1 MHLVGAII
9 RALLVVIVVAI
20 PSLLLPSASR
30 GAVEF
35 SLVIGAII
43 GFFTIFEYGSTNP
56 GFVDFRFAPPYNRFR
71 AFTITSQIVFVTL
84 ICRSVELNLHDAA
97 VLEWAQSVGYFL
109 DFKYSPVSEAI
120 NIVLSEASF
129 SSTTAILLVYSI
141 SMSFALGVGGTLIFA
156 IVLWVFKWPQDR
168 LEFNLWANMPTFQPS
183 EGTSLT
189 KRLRRDAIFNIILA
203 IVLIY
208 ALPYIPMY
216 GFDWL
221 TVDIFENNQ
230 ALVWATTLWVFVPTT
245 LLARA
250 AAMLK
255 IARVISRAQA

>member
-1 MHLVGAII
+1 MRLVGAII
-9 RALLVVIVVAI
+9 RALLVVAVVAI
-20 PSLLLPSASR
+20 PSLLLPSASQ
-30 GAVEF
+30 GAFEF
-35 SLVIGAII
+35 SLIIGSII
-43 GFFTIFEYGSTNP
+43 GFFTLFEYGSTNP

-71 AFTITSQIVFVTL
+71 AFTIAIQVIVITL

-97 VLEWAQSVGYFL
+97 VLEWAQTIGAYL

-120 NIVLSEASF
+120 NIILSEAEF

-141 SMSFALGVGGTLIFA
+141 SMSFVIGVGGTLIFSL
-156 IVLWVFKWPQDR
+156 ILWVFKWPRDR

-183 EGTSLT
+183 EGASVT
-189 KRLRRDAIFNIILA
+189 KRLRRDAIVNVVLA
-203 IVLIY
+203 VVLIY
-208 ALPYIPMY
+208 ALPYTLMY

-230 ALVWATTLWVFVPTT
+230 ALVWATTLWVFVPTS

>member
-1 MHLVGAII
+1 MRLVGAII
-9 RALLVVIVVAI
+9 RALLVVTVVAI
-20 PSLLLPSASR
+20 PSLLLPSASQ

-35 SLVIGAII
+35 SLIIGSII

-71 AFTITSQIVFVTL
+71 AFTIASQIIFVTL
-84 ICRSVELNLHDAA
+84 LSRSVELDLHDAA
-97 VLEWAQSVGYFL
+97 VLDWAQATGYYL

-120 NIVLSEASF
+120 NVVLSNASF
-129 SSTTAILLVYSI
+129 SSTTAILLVYAI
-141 SMSFALGVGGTLIFA
+141 SMSFAIGVGGTLAFA

-168 LEFNLWANMPTFQPS
+168 DGFNLWANMPTFQPS
-183 EGTSLT
+183 EGSSVI
-189 KRLRRDAIFNIILA
+189 KRLRRDSYVNIILA
-203 IVLIY
+203 VVLIY

-230 ALVWATTLWVFVPTT
+230 ALVWATTLWVFIPTS

-255 IARVISRAQA
+255 IARVISRAQV